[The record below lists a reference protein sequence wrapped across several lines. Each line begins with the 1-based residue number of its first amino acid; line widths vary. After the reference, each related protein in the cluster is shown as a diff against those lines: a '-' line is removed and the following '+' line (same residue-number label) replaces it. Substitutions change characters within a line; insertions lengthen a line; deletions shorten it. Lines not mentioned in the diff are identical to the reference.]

1 MKEEF
6 KTFVKANPQLVSYV
20 NHGDMTWQKF
30 YEMHELYGDNH
41 DIWNDYKNK
50 LSPTTNSTPV
60 SSGYTANDFMNVI
73 KSMDST
79 KVKKGITSAQKFLNA
94 LQGFVKDDTA
104 ANITPKV
111 SNYIP
116 RPIYRHFED

>member
-20 NHGDMTWQKF
+20 NNGNMTWQKF
-30 YEMHELYGDNH
+30 YEMHDLYGPDH
-41 DIWNDYKNK
+41 EVWNDYQTRLNNQN
-50 LSPTTNSTPV
+50 NSSV
-60 SSGYTANDFMNVI
+60 NNSYTANDFMNMI
-73 KSMDST
+73 KSMDSM

-94 LQGFVKDDTA
+94 LQGFVKDEKVA
-104 ANITPKV
+104 SITPKV